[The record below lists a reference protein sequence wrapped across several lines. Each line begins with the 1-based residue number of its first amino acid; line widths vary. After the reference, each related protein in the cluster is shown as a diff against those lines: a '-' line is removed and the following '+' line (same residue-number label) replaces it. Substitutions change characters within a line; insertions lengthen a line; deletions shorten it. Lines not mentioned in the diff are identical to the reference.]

1 MGLPH
6 PTPPRATPPSAQELS
21 DTVTPSSPISS
32 LLTPPI
38 SSVLTPPSA
47 LDPDASRL
55 DRLMTDFL
63 RESEEQ
69 KHLPALGDVVGG
81 VYRILGELGRG
92 AMGVVLLGFDLQLQR
107 KVAIKLVNS
116 AGRGPEVRQR
126 FVQEA
131 RAMALVNHPNVLHIH
146 AFGEHAGVPYFVMEF
161 VEGQTADDW
170 LFENGGLPDLDL
182 ALGILS
188 DICEGVSAIHAA
200 GAVHRDLKPSN
211 VLLDNQ
217 LRARVADLGL
227 AAPYL
232 DGGVVKEIAGTPAY
246 MAPEV
251 AFDGEQPASPLSD
264 VYALG
269 CMAYEFLTG
278 MLPFDSETAL
288 GLMVQHATAQPPP
301 PSTRKPGLPTAFDD
315 VILKAL
321 AKKPED
327 RTASADL
334 FRRSLKEARAASVE
348 PVRILVAEDDADF
361 RDLLALKLGMEFPD
375 ADILCVDNGRA
386 LVDAFAEKRASVVM
400 IDLQMPILDGV
411 AVTALLRARPDAE
424 NVPIIVMT
432 ASGGPQEWKLLAS
445 RGADRFLVKP
455 LNLDDVINT
464 LRSAVRER
472 ASSPPPLAPSRP
484 SGVA

>member
-1 MGLPH
+1 MGFPL
-6 PTPPRATPPSAQELS
+6 PPRAPSADELS
-21 DTVTPSSPISS
+21 DTAFANPPSSEGI
-32 LLTPPI
+32 TPRPTI
-38 SSVLTPPSA
+38 TV
-47 LDPDASRL
+47 DPEPSRL
-55 DRLMTDFL
+55 DRLVDDFL
-63 RESEEQ
+63 RDHDAVR
-69 KHLPALGDVVGG
+69 HLPALGDIVGG
-81 VYRILGELGRG
+81 NYRILGELGRG

-107 KVAIKLVNS
+107 KVAIKLVNA
-116 AGRGPEVRQR
+116 AGGGPEVRQL

-146 AFGEHAGVPYFVMEF
+146 SFGEHLSVPYFVMEF
-161 VEGQTADDW
+161 VEGQSADHW
-170 LFENGGLPDLDL
+170 LANSDGAPDLDR
-182 ALGILS
+182 ALSILN

-211 VLLDNQ
+211 VLLDSQ

-232 DGGVVKEIAGTPAY
+232 NGGVVKQIAGTPAY

-269 CMAYEFLTG
+269 CMAYELLTG
-278 MLPFDSETAL
+278 TPPFDAETAL
-288 GLMVQHATAQPPP
+288 GLMVQHATAKVPA
-301 PSTRKPGLPTAFDD
+301 PSSRRPGLPTAFDD

-321 AKKPED
+321 QKKPED

-348 PVRILVAEDDADF
+348 PVRILVAEDDQDF

-386 LVDAFAEKRASVVM
+386 LVEAFAEKRASVVM

-411 AVTALLRARPDAE
+411 AVTALLRARPDAQ

-445 RGADRFLVKP
+445 LGADRFLVKP
-455 LNLDDVINT
+455 INLDDVVTT

-472 ASSPPPLAPSRP
+472 SSTPPSAPTPRAS
-484 SGVA
+484 

>member
-1 MGLPH
+1 MGSPN
-6 PTPPRATPPSAQELS
+6 PPRAALATELGETAFANPPSSEGITPRPTI
-21 DTVTPSSPISS
+21 TVEH
-32 LLTPPI
+32 
-38 SSVLTPPSA
+38 PPSQ
-47 LDPDASRL
+47 L
-55 DRLMTDFL
+55 DRLVDDFL
-63 RESEEQ
+63 RDHDAIR
-69 KHLPALGDVVGG
+69 HLPALGDIVGG
-81 VYRILGELGRG
+81 NYRILGELGRG

-116 AGRGPEVRQR
+116 AGGGPEVRQL

-146 AFGEHAGVPYFVMEF
+146 SFGEHASVPYFVMEF
-161 VEGQTADDW
+161 VEGQSADHW
-170 LFENGGLPDLDL
+170 LAGSEGSPDLDVAL
-182 ALGILS
+182 AILN

-211 VLLDNQ
+211 VLLDGQ

-232 DGGVVKEIAGTPAY
+232 DGGVIKQIAGTPAY

-251 AFDGEQPASPLSD
+251 AFDGEQTASPLID

-269 CMAYEFLTG
+269 CIAYELLTG
-278 MLPFDSETAL
+278 TLPFYAETAL
-288 GLMVQHATAQPPP
+288 GLMVQHATAKPPP
-301 PSTRKPGLPTAFDD
+301 PSSRRPGLPSGFDA

-321 AKKPED
+321 EKRPED

-334 FRRSLKEARAASVE
+334 FRRSLKEARAESVE
-348 PVRILVAEDDADF
+348 PVRILVAEDDTDF

-375 ADILCVDNGRA
+375 ADIVCVDNGRS
-386 LVDAFAEKRASVVM
+386 LVDAFAAKAASVVM

-411 AVTALLRARPDAE
+411 AVTALLRARPDAQ

-445 RGADRFLVKP
+445 LGADRFLVKP
-455 LNLDDVINT
+455 INLDDVVTT

-472 ASSPPPLAPSRP
+472 SSTPPAAPAPRAS
-484 SGVA
+484 